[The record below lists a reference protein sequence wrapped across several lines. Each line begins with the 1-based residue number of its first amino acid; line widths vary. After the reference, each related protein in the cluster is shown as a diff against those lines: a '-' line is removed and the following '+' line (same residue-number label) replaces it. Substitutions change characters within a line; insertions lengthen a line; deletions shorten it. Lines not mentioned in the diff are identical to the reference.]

1 MSEQMPKVLVIG
13 YSPQLPGGVVKVTD
27 TLYKSYPSMDLHVFH
42 HCYTPKIRALGKFFS
57 SLLKFAFR
65 LGKLRKSYDVL
76 HIIVGSSGDAVR
88 TLPYIWLG
96 KLARMPICI
105 QHHKSSDIVERY
117 LPKLLPKRLIS
128 CTWQNVDAHVFLSE
142 RLKASFEHFFI
153 ECQQLFVIPNAIPEE
168 WIDSETVGSLHDR
181 PRDIVFFGRWSWE
194 KGVEDLVQVVD
205 QLAGGVDCDCY
216 TNVLTKT
223 TEGQCRLYPWVSEK
237 EVKAI
242 IKTAKL
248 LILPSYSEAFPTV
261 LLESCASGTP
271 FAASNIAG
279 IPDIAE
285 QSGAGV
291 IFKPGDIQ
299 DIVKAVNNLMNNPE
313 KWQEMAL
320 SGKQWAAK
328 LSPKIIRNEWQ
339 VLYESIVK

>member
-1 MSEQMPKVLVIG
+1 MIG
-13 YSPQLPGGVVKVTD
+13 YSPLLSGGVVKVTN
-27 TLYKSYPSMDLHVFH
+27 TLRKSYPGMDLYVFH
-42 HCYTPKIRALGKFFS
+42 HCYIPKPRALGTYLA

-65 LGKLRKSYDVL
+65 LGKFRKSYSVL

-88 TLPYIWLG
+88 TLPYIGLG
-96 KLARMPICI
+96 KLARIPICI

-128 CTWQNVDAHVFLSE
+128 CTWKSVDAHVFLSE
-142 RLKASFEHFFI
+142 RLKASFENLFI
-153 ECQQLFVIPNAIPEE
+153 EHQKLFVIPNAIPED
-168 WIDSETVGSLHDR
+168 WIDSGNVGSLHDR

-205 QLAGGVDCDCY
+205 HLAGEVGCDCY

-223 TEGQCRLYPWVSEK
+223 TEGQCTLYPWVSEK

-242 IKTAKL
+242 MKTAKL
-248 LILPSYSEAFPTV
+248 IVLPSYSEAFPTV

-271 FAASNIAG
+271 FAASDIAG

-291 IFKPGDIQ
+291 IFQPGDITATVEA
-299 DIVKAVNNLMNNPE
+299 INYLMNNPE
-313 KWQEMAL
+313 RWQEMAE
-320 SGKQWAAK
+320 SGKKWAAE
-328 LSPKIIRNEWQ
+328 LSPNRIRHEWQ
-339 VLYESIVK
+339 ALYKSIAK